1 MRRNAARRAAL
12 VVMALALWLGAAVL
26 ASGAG
31 DASVELRWDDWAITR
46 DAFDE
51 ARAARDTPICAALW
65 RASHGQAKGIHEARV
80 LVAQA
85 TGDLRLLA
93 GDALIDGHVP
103 LDEGACALSSAAA
116 RTLFGDENVL
126 GREVILDGKA
136 LVVHGVYRAGQGDV
150 LTRGAGKFDRLR
162 VAVPGLERDMWLDE
176 ATAFSE
182 RCGAGA
188 PDERLDF
195 ALVGQLARAVAGVPG
210 WLLAFL
216 LIYAAWRAVKRARSR
231 PRLVCGAALAL
242 GFAGLGGML
251 RQVLIPRALLPTR
264 WSDFAFWSDVAE
276 KLGARVR
283 DTFAARHY
291 ALDARCAQN
300 AAWVMGLAICAVCAA
315 CALGAQ
321 VKKWEG
327 MKNEDEPSDEAID
340 GAFADDAACDAVRG
354 GRG

>member
-1 MRRNAARRAAL
+1 M
-12 VVMALALWLGAAVL
+12 
-26 ASGAG
+26 
-31 DASVELRWDDWAITR
+31 
-46 DAFDE
+46 
-51 ARAARDTPICAALW
+51 
-65 RASHGQAKGIHEARV
+65 
-80 LVAQA
+80 
-85 TGDLRLLA
+85 
-93 GDALIDGHVP
+93 P

-216 LIYAAWRAVKRARSR
+216 LIAGVLGASALRAVFT
-231 PRLVCGAALAL
+231 LEAL
-242 GFAGLGGML
+242 
-251 RQVLIPRALLPTR
+251 
-264 WSDFAFWSDVAE
+264 
-276 KLGARVR
+276 
-283 DTFAARHY
+283 
-291 ALDARCAQN
+291 
-300 AAWVMGLAICAVCAA
+300 MGQSQASA
-315 CALGAQ
+315 
-321 VKKWEG
+321 
-327 MKNEDEPSDEAID
+327 
-340 GAFADDAACDAVRG
+340 
-354 GRG
+354 